1 MEWEWWQVV
10 IGLVMAIFA
19 IRITAT
25 INVTEL
31 LKHRRDR
38 QLQSLQA
45 LCAHVAIEMDA
56 AAERITIQGLAT
68 SPPGTHEWFCER
80 CLAPFP
86 GGLSQAESNTKY
98 WTERPKQLAAQQK
111 KFLRRAK
118 RQGFIR

>member
-1 MEWEWWQVV
+1 MMEWEWWQVV
-10 IGLVMAIFA
+10 IGLVMAILA

-45 LCAHVAIEMDA
+45 LCPHVAIEMD

-68 SPPGTHEWFCER
+68 RSTGNPR
-80 CLAPFP
+80 MVL
-86 GGLSQAESNTKY
+86 
-98 WTERPKQLAAQQK
+98 
-111 KFLRRAK
+111 
-118 RQGFIR
+118 